1 MCMNPNLDNATH
13 GEITLVDY
21 VRISGILIFVA
32 LICLCTVLLADGAKR
47 SATIPAQEAI
57 TSVFTETTQ
66 SKPNEKAH
74 VQFETAVT
82 QPERYYVA
90 FVSPSSQFLSET
102 PNQPNNRAKTDGA
115 TGKLVTSDVQR
126 AKAILEHHGNLVMT
140 WKATNRRSIAHPSRR
155 SSSLER
161 NVSKSVRILI
171 EMWRRAA
178 DTNKTARDGRR

>member
-13 GEITLVDY
+13 GEITFDY

-32 LICLCTVLLADGAKR
+32 LICLCIVLLADGAKR

-102 PNQPNNRAKTDGA
+102 PNQPKNRAKTDGA

-155 SSSLER
+155 SSFLER

-171 EMWRRAA
+171 EMWRRSA
-178 DTNKTARDGRR
+178 DTNKTALEGRR